1 IDTEGTFTWESLGVL
16 AMGPQGPEGPEG
28 KQGVPGIPG
37 KTGQKGERGSSWVI
51 LPEGQTAP
59 TSIDGNRG
67 DWCIDKTGTVWYK
80 DANWVVFYKLMS
92 VPVSEVD
99 PEDVDKKM
107 VCY

>member
-1 IDTEGTFTWESLGVL
+1 QRARDRQSDT
-16 AMGPQGPEGPEG
+16 G
-28 KQGVPGIPG
+28 KAG
-37 KTGQKGERGSSWVI
+37 KSGQKGERGSTWVI

-59 TSIDGNRG
+59 TFIDGNRG

-92 VPVSEVD
+92 VPVSEDD

-107 VCY
+107 VGYKHSRTELPVAERGGVAVCG

>member
-1 IDTEGTFTWESLGVL
+1 
-16 AMGPQGPEGPEG
+16 PEGPEG

-92 VPVSEVD
+92 VP
-99 PEDVDKKM
+99 
-107 VCY
+107 